1 VPLQQL
7 CILQIIS
14 EELDLEQWNYLIQ
27 MKMDQ
32 KPNRIGTYELVGFTK
47 LDYNDNEENQ
57 TEFNT
62 IERRF
67 CGIFTTIENYSSQ
80 AILNWSE
87 TIEVPNVT

>member
-1 VPLQQL
+1 MHYLSH
-7 CILQIIS
+7 IRGTGFGTM
-14 EELDLEQWNYLIQ
+14 ELLDPDG
-27 MKMDQ
+27 MDQ

-67 CGIFTTIENYSSQ
+67 CEYLQRLEI
-80 AILNWSE
+80 ILHKRF
-87 TIEVPNVT
+87 

>member
-1 VPLQQL
+1 M
-7 CILQIIS
+7 
-14 EELDLEQWNYLIQ
+14 E
-27 MKMDQ
+27 MDQ

-67 CGIFTTIENYSSQ
+67 CGIFTTIGNYSSQ
-80 AILNWSE
+80 AILN
-87 TIEVPNVT
+87 